1 MSCRRYGLLPSLTLA
16 LRADGLYASVWTQ
29 DIDRAV
35 RVARKLEAGTVGVN
49 ATSPST
55 ANELV
60 FGGYKQSGWA
70 REGGVNSLHLWT
82 QQKSVVIKYKNAA

>member
-1 MSCRRYGLLPSLTLA
+1 M

-70 REGGVNSLHLWT
+70 REGGCVQSA
-82 QQKSVVIKYKNAA
+82 SPVSGVR